1 MFFYFLIML
10 IQTLTTRVRIKM
22 DVDNMKSR
30 DYNKQKIRNEMRCL
44 GVTGFWNEHCRKI
57 KY

>member
-1 MFFYFLIML
+1 
-10 IQTLTTRVRIKM
+10 M
-22 DVDNMKSR
+22 DVDNMKSK

-57 KY
+57 K